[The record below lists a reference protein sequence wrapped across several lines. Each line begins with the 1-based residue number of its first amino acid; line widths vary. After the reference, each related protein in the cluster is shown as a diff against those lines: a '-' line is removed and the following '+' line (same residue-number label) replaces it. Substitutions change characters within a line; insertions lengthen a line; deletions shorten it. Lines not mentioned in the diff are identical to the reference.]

1 MCIVRHAKRRSRFT
15 DRSRVLLRPLCS
27 SFEMERSLT
36 GCLISRPRYSARPI
50 LFGSRGP
57 SEEASSPPQGVATY
71 ASELSENAW
80 EKGYSW
86 YIRLFSGGR
95 TRMALIISVYV
106 IKVIMKNFPNIIHQV
121 DEEPP
126 CGCATSKSLFI
137 YSSPGLFLWKIRG
150 ATGGKTSW
158 HRLVTCLFCL
168 SHSPG
173 YEFELTVDQFVHF
186 VLF

>member
-1 MCIVRHAKRRSRFT
+1 MCIVRHAKRGSRFT
-15 DRSRVLLRPLCS
+15 DRSHLLLRPLCS

-36 GCLISRPRYSARPI
+36 GCLISRPRSARPI

-106 IKVIMKNFPNIIHQV
+106 IKVIMKTLSQHHPSGRRRTTLWMCYLQIIIY
-121 DEEPP
+121 
-126 CGCATSKSLFI
+126 LFI
-137 YSSPGLFLWKIRG
+137 PRALPLENKRSNGRENILASAGHVSILPL
-150 ATGGKTSW
+150 
-158 HRLVTCLFCL
+158 
-168 SHSPG
+168 P
-173 YEFELTVDQFVHF
+173 
-186 VLF
+186 